1 MKSYEYIV
9 VGGGPGGIFSG
20 IYAGSLGVKTAILEK
35 KNKMGKK
42 ILIAGSGQCNITNTG
57 DTKEFLTK
65 YGDRGKFLRT
75 ALYKYS
81 PKDLKEFFKK
91 EGLELVAREDGKIF
105 PITKKSTDV
114 VNLLYKLCK
123 KYSVDIY
130 ENCEVLEISHKKDFF
145 ITTKLGVFSSKALL
159 ISTGGITYPAT
170 GSEGDGYK
178 FAKSL
183 GHRITDVKPCLSP
196 VFIRD
201 YPFVELAGISFRS
214 ISISI
219 FDNNGKKIKESFGD
233 ILFTHKNLS
242 GPGILDNSRYM
253 KKGYYISF
261 NFIGIKLEQFK
272 EQFIIY
278 TNNHGKNLVK
288 TFLNTY
294 KLPERFIKNM
304 MFEAQIPEC
313 MKVSSLNKKE
323 RDDLGRY
330 LTEYQYEITKL
341 GGIDIG
347 MATNGG
353 IDTSEIN
360 PKTMESK
367 IKKGLYFAGE
377 VIDIDGDTGGYNIQ
391 AAISTGVLAGRSV
404 VKNIKNS

>member
-1 MKSYEYIV
+1 MKKYDYIV
-9 VGGGPGGIFSG
+9 VGGGPGGIFSA
-20 IYAGSLGVKTAILEK
+20 IFAGSLGIKTAILEK
-35 KNKMGKK
+35 KNRMGKK

-65 YGDRGKFLRT
+65 YGDHGKFLRT
-75 ALYKYS
+75 SLYKFS
-81 PKDLKEFFKK
+81 PKDLQDFFKK

-114 VNLLYKLCK
+114 VNLLYSLCK
-123 KYSVDIY
+123 KYNVDIF
-130 ENCEVLEISHKKDFF
+130 ENCEVLEVSHKENFG
-145 ITTKLGVFSSKALL
+145 IITKLGEFSSKNLL

-170 GSEGDGYK
+170 GSEGEGYK

-183 GHRITDVKPCLSP
+183 GHKIIEVKPCLTP

-201 YPFVELAGISFRS
+201 YPFVELAGISFKK
-214 ISISI
+214 ISISVYNE
-219 FDNNGKKIKESFGD
+219 DKRMKESFGD

-253 KKGYYISF
+253 KKGYFLAF
-261 NFIGIKLEQFK
+261 NFIGIPFPTYK
-272 EQFIIY
+272 EHFISY
-278 TNNHGKNLVK
+278 SNNNGKNLVK
-288 TFLNTY
+288 TFLGTY

-313 MKVSSLNKKE
+313 MKISSLNKKE

-330 LTEYQYEITKL
+330 LTEYRYEITKL

-347 MATNGG
+347 MATSGG
-353 IDTSEIN
+353 IDTKEIN

-367 IKKGLYFAGE
+367 LVKGLYFAGE

-391 AAISTGVLAGRSV
+391 AAISTGILAS
-404 VKNIKNS
+404 KNIGKTL